1 MIDGLPSVAV
11 FQRESFLLRIV
22 FRPNHFTRKKINKFF
37 KSDLSFQKIFDIIF
51 ESYFVYIGAFGEV
64 SEWSK
69 VLAWKAGVRE

>member
-1 MIDGLPSVAV
+1 M
-11 FQRESFLLRIV
+11 LLRSISIKNYIV
-22 FRPNHFTRKKINKFF
+22 FCPNNFTRKKIGKFF
-37 KSDLSFQKIFDIIF
+37 KSYLSFQKIFDIIF